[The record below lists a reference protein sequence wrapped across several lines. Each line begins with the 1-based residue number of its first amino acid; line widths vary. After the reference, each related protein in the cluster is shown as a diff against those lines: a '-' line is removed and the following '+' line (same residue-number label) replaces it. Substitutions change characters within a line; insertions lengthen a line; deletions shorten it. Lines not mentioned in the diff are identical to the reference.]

1 MRKRLIASV
10 AVSLFAAPAAMSA
23 PQPHLTLVRTRPVIV
38 DGAGFRHAE
47 RVHLLL
53 RSPRGV
59 SGVKVSA
66 DGGGAFTARFP
77 VDIEVRCVGFSI
89 TARGSAGSFA
99 RFLRRQP
106 ASCTRAS

>member
-1 MRKRLIASV
+1 
-10 AVSLFAAPAAMSA
+10 
-23 PQPHLTLVRTRPVIV
+23 
-38 DGAGFRHAE
+38 
-47 RVHLLL
+47 VHLLL

-66 DGGGAFTARFP
+66 DGSALTARFP
-77 VDIEVRCVGFSI
+77 VDIEVHCVGFSI

-99 RFLRRQP
+99 RFLRCQP